1 MKTHRKFIYF
11 SKQVSIP
18 VFLFLVGGLKI
29 FSSIF
34 FDVDNSKSNDLDDN
48 TEDPSLAWGDTQD
61 DGWID

>member
-11 SKQVSIP
+11 VKQVSTP

-29 FSSIF
+29 ISSIF
-34 FDVDNSKSNDLDDN
+34 FDVDNSKSNDLDEN